1 MGSIITLALHNNRLS
16 GPIPASIG
24 RLTSLEDLLLY
35 NNQLTGQVPCEL
47 GEQLPRLRAVL
58 LHKNFLE
65 GQFPGHWRNA
75 ERMQAL
81 TLHENRFKG
90 SLPSMQNMTMLHYL
104 TVHGNHFAGNVP
116 KLNLPEGAR
125 ATLHRNRFSC
135 QLPASL
141 GLDARATVVMGNMVG
156 VGESIAV
163 NWVSPAELQ
172 DFLYVSS
179 KIWRGNVL
187 VLAGLP
193 VAILGTGGIYF
204 YCQSWQT
211 SARSTQ
217 VIALNIHASFL
228 QSLRLS
234 LWIAALCA
242 LLLPAYLHG
251 ARYYE
256 CGQPLARSTAA
267 YLEKSPLT
275 ELFVILVWSLAIL
288 FFSAAISVLPK
299 PGQDVRVPPEGPW
312 QLRRNLAWLFWI
324 VPVTMISLP
333 SILFSVAQALP
344 KDNTLVADWILKIAH
359 RTAPVLIVGI
369 DMVVATQLSIK
380 YAGLSGIKADRLLM
394 ALRLCAVWLLPLL
407 VAVAL
412 QENWIY
418 FLDPPGFRA
427 EPWLGGSCGGLPAM
441 QNLR

>member
-35 NNQLTGQVPCEL
+35 NNQLTGQVPFEL

-217 VIALNIHASFL
+217 A
-228 QSLRLS
+228 
-234 LWIAALCA
+234 
-242 LLLPAYLHG
+242 
-251 ARYYE
+251 
-256 CGQPLARSTAA
+256 
-267 YLEKSPLT
+267 
-275 ELFVILVWSLAIL
+275 
-288 FFSAAISVLPK
+288 
-299 PGQDVRVPPEGPW
+299 PGHEIG
-312 QLRRNLAWLFWI
+312 
-324 VPVTMISLP
+324 M
-333 SILFSVAQALP
+333 
-344 KDNTLVADWILKIAH
+344 LVASHISSCSLSTRSPPLKNKKEVLNPNQQVFKH
-359 RTAPVLIVGI
+359 LGQTARR
-369 DMVVATQLSIK
+369 Q
-380 YAGLSGIKADRLLM
+380 
-394 ALRLCAVWLLPLL
+394 
-407 VAVAL
+407 
-412 QENWIY
+412 
-418 FLDPPGFRA
+418 
-427 EPWLGGSCGGLPAM
+427 GS
-441 QNLR
+441 R